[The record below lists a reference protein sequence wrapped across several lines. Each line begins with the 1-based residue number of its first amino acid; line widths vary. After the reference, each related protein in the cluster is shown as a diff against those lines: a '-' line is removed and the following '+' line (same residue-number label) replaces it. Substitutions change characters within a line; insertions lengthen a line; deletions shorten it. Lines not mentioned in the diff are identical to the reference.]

1 MKQLS
6 LICLSFAALAG
17 ASHAA
22 EPEIPNILGTWKPS
36 AGAYTRSGTETKK
49 SPPAFFQQPL
59 QNEIRFLEQKGRSFH
74 GVTKSANG
82 AELHLAGVISR
93 DGKSF
98 VISADKGI
106 GTGTIEGGKIE
117 YCGATSSMQYNLA
130 FCSTL
135 EKVK

>member
-59 QNEIRFLEQKGRSFH
+59 QKEIRFLEQKGRSFH